1 MLFQT
6 QFAISVEEV
15 WILFVYWD
23 LDAIVLASSLKLDDP
38 LASYECFRIEAFDDV
53 TLQYL
58 CL

>member
-53 TLQYL
+53 TL
-58 CL
+58 